1 MLLMVATG
9 SVTDVPVMS
18 ESQKRAVK
26 STQRKADVIEIEAT
40 LILLILAQV
49 IVRGGE
55 IDAGEKRAKNSTKRS
70 IIGSI
75 APVSVAAVE
84 DQTVGTARK
93 APIQR
98 ADTTVVVIV
107 VIINMIGVRAFL
119 VMLIN
124 S

>member
-1 MLLMVATG
+1 MVAIG

-18 ESQKRAVK
+18 VSRKRAIK
-26 STQRKADVIEIEAT
+26 STLRKADVIEIEAT
-40 LILLILAQV
+40 LILLIPAQV
-49 IVRGGE
+49 IVSDRE
-55 IDAGEKRAKNSTKRS
+55 INAGEKRAKNSTKRS

-75 APVSVAAVE
+75 ALVSIAAEE
-84 DQTVGTARK
+84 DQTAETARRG
-93 APIQR
+93 PIQR
-98 ADTTVVVIV
+98 ADTRVAVIV